1 MVINMEYWWFYSS
14 IIYCR
19 TIEKKLYLVSCFSM
33 VFFFLFVFFAC
44 IFSCFWG
51 GFLGF
56 FFVVCFYLFI
66 ILGVSFLL
74 CFGLIFFFNFVFD
87 FIFDAFLFP
96 FCWLYTVFDS
106 FVKWFDML
114 WGFAL
119 LHLACTQTENQPL
132 FQDMLILRKF
142 L

>member
-1 MVINMEYWWFYSS
+1 V
-14 IIYCR
+14 
-19 TIEKKLYLVSCFSM
+19 L
-33 VFFFLFVFFAC
+33 FAC
-44 IFSCFWG
+44 IFFCFLG
-51 GFLGF
+51 GFFWF
-56 FFVVCFYLFI
+56 FFLVFFI
-66 ILGVSFLL
+66 HYIGGGRSFLL

-96 FCWLYTVFDS
+96 FCWLYTVFVS

-119 LHLACTQTENQPL
+119 LHLASTQTENQPL

>member
-1 MVINMEYWWFYSS
+1 MNIHVLTLTQIHECDVTIRVFSS
-14 IIYCR
+14 TVNYN
-19 TIEKKLYLVSCFSM
+19 T
-33 VFFFLFVFFAC
+33 
-44 IFSCFWG
+44 W
-51 GFLGF
+51 LGF
-56 FFVVCFYLFI
+56 FWGFFVVFFCCLFLFI
-66 ILGVSFLL
+66 HYIGGVSFLL